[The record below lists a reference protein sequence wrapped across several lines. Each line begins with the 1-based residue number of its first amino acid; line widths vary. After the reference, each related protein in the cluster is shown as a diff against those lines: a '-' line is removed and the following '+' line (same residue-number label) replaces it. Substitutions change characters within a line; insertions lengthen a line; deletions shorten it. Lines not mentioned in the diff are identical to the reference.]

1 LVAEAS
7 SDSYYGSPVSNLDAA
22 IEVLLSERGR
32 LVSRLEQEREQLET
46 LQAVVKN
53 LEERVA
59 HDEGML
65 REIESAL
72 GKHPQLQLDQA
83 DIRLRGQRLEEVA
96 VAVLAAEEEVEQPI
110 HYRAWFELLRMRG
123 YLVAGKKP
131 LDTFLAQINRSPS
144 VEKIGS
150 RTGLYRLAD
159 AA

>member
-1 LVAEAS
+1 M
-7 SDSYYGSPVSNLDAA
+7 SNLDAA
-22 IEVLLSERGR
+22 VEVLLAERGR
-32 LVSRLEQEREQLET
+32 LASRLEQEREQLET
-46 LQAVVKN
+46 LRAVVRN
-53 LEERVA
+53 LEDRVT
-59 HDEGML
+59 HDQSML

-96 VAVLAAEEEVEQPI
+96 VTVLAAEDEVEQPI

-131 LDTFLAQINRSPS
+131 LDTFLAQINRSPA
-144 VEKIGS
+144 VEKVGG

-159 AA
+159 ATSMEAA